1 MAERTAE
8 EHFISFLRA
17 VNLPPASTRKRKM
30 NRAEIRRLM
39 NWSALVY
46 ARYFD
51 GGHANAEKKEL
62 WAKMEAFLAP
72 FINSGR
78 KA

>member
-1 MAERTAE
+1 MADAE
-8 EHFISFLRA
+8 ERFIAFLRA
-17 VNLPPASTRKRKM
+17 INCPPVGGKRRKL
-30 NRAEIRRLM
+30 NRAEVRRLM

-62 WAKMEAFLAP
+62 WAKMEAFLGP

-78 KA
+78 HP